1 MGDDII
7 SLLDQILSQALEKKA
22 SDIHLEPREDY
33 VRLRYRVDGIL
44 EENEPLHKNQQ
55 AGLVSRIKVLANL
68 DISESRLPQD
78 GRINLKQ
85 KHREFDLRISILPTV
100 HGEKAVIRMLERRRA
115 LLKLTELGMSGE
127 DLLLYRRLISKR
139 SGLIL
144 VSGPTGSGKTTTL
157 YATLRELNCRENN
170 IMTIEDPVEYQ
181 LPGINQTQ
189 VNPKAGL
196 TFPKALRTILRQDP
210 DIILIG
216 EIRDLETARIAV
228 QSALTG
234 HLVFSTLHTKDAP
247 SAVIRLTEMG
257 IEPYLIEDVL
267 LGAVAQRLIRVQPSG
282 RRAIFEIMCGSK
294 PNEGFVS
301 LEDKALHLIRSG
313 LTTGEEVARV
323 LDHLPPPPPPPP
335 VPPAPPVPEPAA

>member
-1 MGDDII
+1 LPFWLQVPAGKLLISSIMADDII
-7 SLLDQILSQALEKKA
+7 NLLDQILSQALEKKA

-44 EENEPLHKNQQ
+44 EEADPLHKNQQ
-55 AGLVSRIKVLANL
+55 AALISRIKVLANL

-78 GRINLKQ
+78 GRINFKQ

-100 HGEKAVIRMLERRRA
+100 HGEKTVIRMLERRRA
-115 LLKLTELGMSGE
+115 LLKLTELGMTGE
-127 DLLLYRRLISKR
+127 DLLLFRRLISKR

-157 YATLRELNCRENN
+157 YAALRELNCRENN

-181 LPGINQTQ
+181 LPGVNQTQ

-196 TFPKALRTILRQDP
+196 TFPRALRTILRQDP
-210 DIILIG
+210 DILLIG

-228 QSALTG
+228 QAALTG
-234 HLVFSTLHTKDAP
+234 HLVFSTLHTKDA
-247 SAVIRLTEMG
+247 SGAAVRLTEMG
-257 IEPYLIEDVL
+257 IESYLIEDVL
-267 LGAVAQRLIRVQPSG
+267 LGVIAQRLIRIQPSG

-294 PNEGFVS
+294 PDQEFVP
-301 LEDKALHLIRSG
+301 LKDKARQMIKCG
-313 LTTGEEVARV
+313 ETTGEEVSRV
-323 LDHLPPPPPPPP
+323 LDFLI
-335 VPPAPPVPEPAA
+335 